1 MRTTHRPATRG
12 RGRLVAGLMA
22 ATVTLVLTA
31 CAEGETGGDAAPAE
45 PAETEAAADDPAA
58 FFDGETITFIVPY
71 NPGGGFDTFVRL
83 LAPKLEEQIPGVS
96 VTVENQP
103 GGGGLIGAN
112 AVFEAEPDGLTV
124 GLINYPGAVFAQAT
138 EQEGVALDN
147 AEWTLLTRLG
157 AIPPL
162 VYTGAESGYETFE
175 DVLGATEPVVFG
187 IGGVGSD
194 AYYATVVMSKA
205 LGFPNE
211 IVAGY
216 PGSGEADGALVVGE
230 VDASVNSIDAALAT
244 VEGSGANPVVFIST
258 EPSEK
263 LPDVP
268 LITEFGDA
276 DQQEVLTALASYY
289 DLERLVVAP
298 PGVDEARADFLA
310 DAIYQAA
317 SGGDYEE
324 EMDEAGY
331 TVNPME
337 REEVVELA
345 AQANESL
352 ELLTP
357 LVKE

>member
-1 MRTTHRPATRG
+1 MRTSYRN
-12 RGRLVAGLMA
+12 GRLVAGLVA
-22 ATVTLVLTA
+22 ATAMLAA
-31 CAEGETGGDAAPAE
+31 CAEGETGGADTPDNGAVEE
-45 PAETEAAADDPAA
+45 PAADDPAA
-58 FFDGETITFIVPY
+58 FFDGETINFIVPY
-71 NPGGGFDTFVRL
+71 NPGGGFDAFVRL
-83 LAPKLEEQIPGVS
+83 LAPKLEEQIPGVT

-147 AEWTLLTRLG
+147 AEWTFLTRLG

-162 VYTGAESGYETFE
+162 VYTGADSGYETFE
-175 DVLGATEPVVFG
+175 DVLGAPEPVVFG

-194 AYYATVVMSKA
+194 AYYATVVMSEV

-244 VEGSGANPVVFIST
+244 VEGSGAHPVVYIST
-258 EPSEK
+258 EPNEK

-298 PGVDEARADFLA
+298 PGVDDARADYLA

-317 SGGDYEE
+317 TGGEYEE
-324 EMDEAGY
+324 EMEEAGY

-337 REEVVELA
+337 RDDVVERA
-345 AQANESL
+345 AEANESL
-352 ELLTP
+352 DLLTP
-357 LVKE
+357 IVKQ